1 MRKPYSLYLL
11 FCFSPNHR
19 GTYDSL
25 VCSRCRGCRSGRVS
39 CLGGSG
45 SAEYRFAARPKPV
58 KVTCTG
64 LSGGESSQT
73 LSGCTDTVVTGGGG
87 DSRGGCASGVQ
98 RIGISAAKGSPR
110 AGQLSRLLTVPSVF
124 WVSDDCVATAVGS
137 GHTAKAIEGAEFLR
151 WPRIPPVTRGGR

>member
-11 FCFSPNHR
+11 FSFSANHR

-45 SAEYRFAARPKPV
+45 SAEYRFVARPKPV
-58 KVTCTG
+58 KVTCPG

-73 LSGCTDTVVTGGGG
+73 LSGCTDSVVTGGGG
-87 DSRGGCASGVQ
+87 DSGECACGVQ
-98 RIGISAAKGSPR
+98 PNRHK
-110 AGQLSRLLTVPSVF
+110 
-124 WVSDDCVATAVGS
+124 C
-137 GHTAKAIEGAEFLR
+137 
-151 WPRIPPVTRGGR
+151 